1 MALLENKLMNH
12 PTSPQE
18 FTFPI
23 RVYYED
29 TDAGGVVFYA
39 NYLKFFERART
50 EWLRHLGV
58 NQSALVDSEKT
69 IFVVVGTQ
77 VQYKSPAKL
86 DDALLIKSRL
96 TKVGNASV
104 NFEQI
109 CERDG
114 QVLVQS
120 SIQVCSVN
128 TETFKAAP
136 IPASVRSLLLSVQ
149 DTQ

>member
-1 MALLENKLMNH
+1 MTNQALPKG
-12 PTSPQE
+12 SSQE
-18 FTFPI
+18 FSFPI

-50 EWLRHLGV
+50 EWLRFLGV
-58 NQSALVDSEKT
+58 NQSNLVESEKV

-77 VQYKSPAKL
+77 VEYKSPAHL
-86 DDALLIKSRL
+86 DDSLMIRSRL

-104 NFEQI
+104 NFEQV

-114 QVLVQS
+114 LVLVKS
-120 SIQVCSVN
+120 NIQVCSVN
-128 TETFKAAP
+128 TETFKAMP
-136 IPASVRSLLLSVQ
+136 IPASIRTLLLSVQ
-149 DTQ
+149 DNQ

>member
-1 MALLENKLMNH
+1 MNSEN
-12 PTSPQE
+12 SVE
-18 FTFPI
+18 FTFPV

-58 NQSALVDSEKT
+58 NQTALAEQFNI

-77 VQYKSPAKL
+77 VQYKSPARL
-86 DDALLIKSRL
+86 DDLLTIRTRVKKL
-96 TKVGNASV
+96 GNASID
-104 NFEQI
+104 FEQI

-114 QVLVQS
+114 KTLVHS
-120 SIQVCSVN
+120 NIQICCVN
-128 TETFKAAP
+128 LTSFKATP
-136 IPASVRSLLLSVQ
+136 IPDVVRSLLLSVQ
-149 DTQ
+149 DI

>member
-1 MALLENKLMNH
+1 MTIQ
-12 PTSPQE
+12 TSEKE

-50 EWLRHLGV
+50 EWLRFLGV
-58 NQSALVDSEKT
+58 NQSNLSDAEKA
-69 IFVVVGTQ
+69 IFVVVATQ
-77 VQYKSPAKL
+77 VEYKSPAHL
-86 DDALLIKSRL
+86 DDALTIRSRI
-96 TKVGNASV
+96 TKLGNASA

-114 QVLVQS
+114 QLLVKS
-120 SIQVCSVN
+120 SIQVCCVN
-128 TETFKAAP
+128 TETFKAMP
-136 IPASVRSLLLSVQ
+136 IPASVRTLLLSVQ
-149 DTQ
+149 DNQ